1 VLTSFCVLP
10 PSNII
15 FQVCAIASRYY
26 DNRNIYFLAMQF
38 AKYEAGKALTEPSK
52 SIDIVQGFLLLA
64 VYPEPKRK
72 WSDDRSWLFMG
83 VAFR

>member
-1 VLTSFCVLP
+1 
-10 PSNII
+10 
-15 FQVCAIASRYY
+15 
-26 DNRNIYFLAMQF
+26 MEF

-52 SIDIVQGFLLLA
+52 SIDTVQGFLLLA

-83 VAFR
+83 VAFRNYCCPLLGASSYLLQQNGN

>member
-1 VLTSFCVLP
+1 MLTSFGVLP
-10 PSNII
+10 YSNVI

-26 DNRNIYFLAMQF
+26 DRRNIYSLAMEF

-83 VAFR
+83 IAFR